1 MRNISIKHRLMIPI
15 ALLGIVALLSNVLA
29 VVNIHNVNANA
40 TNIADKYMDG
50 KNKLAEIRQ
59 SAMEVHKMALS
70 HIVATDYD
78 TMIFL
83 VQQIKDEEALLGSKL
98 EGYKDYV
105 LPKDLANYEKLLSDY
120 DSFRHSL
127 IHLLCSSASHKTQDA
142 YAFANGD
149 VASFAGAMEE
159 DLDLLNESISQQTL
173 QARKRL
179 SAAYILSLIV
189 GIAAAT

>member
-59 SAMEVHKMALS
+59 SAMEIHKMALS

-105 LPKDLANYEKLLSDY
+105 LPKDLANYEKIG
-120 DSFRHSL
+120 R
-127 IHLLCSSASHKTQDA
+127 ASCRER
-142 YAFANGD
+142 
-149 VASFAGAMEE
+149 V
-159 DLDLLNESISQQTL
+159 
-173 QARKRL
+173 
-179 SAAYILSLIV
+179 
-189 GIAAAT
+189 